1 MQLARLNIHYYRL
14 PIMLM
19 VLAILSAPLS
29 AHAAEAA
36 PQDLR
41 TLLTLDNEAL
51 DNEAQE
57 PIVPMLP
64 ARERPV
70 VGLVLG
76 GGGAKGLAH
85 IGVLQVLEDL
95 QIPID
100 LVVGTSMGAVAGG
113 LYVQGH
119 SPEDLLTLVETLD
132 WQAAFQDE
140 PSREFRSLR
149 RKEEERRFP
158 LQFSFGFNNG
168 RLSFPPALIQGQQL
182 ATILRELSLDSA
194 LVERFDELPIPFRSV
209 AVDIETG
216 ESVALEE
223 GDLVLAMRASM
234 AIPGLIAP
242 VDWHGQT
249 LVDGGVSANL
259 PVQFAREM
267 GADVVIVVDVNG
279 ELLSQKNLSGPFA
292 MMDQSL
298 NIMIRRNDEIAIAS
312 LTEADVYIRPD
323 ISSVPIGTGD
333 FQYGREAYDLG
344 FAAAEA
350 QSAQLARYRVDDA
363 LWTGYIGSLRYATTM
378 PEKIEFIHLD
388 NLSSLPNAL
397 LQTQIESR
405 IGDDFLS
412 TTIGDDVDRLYGLGY
427 FEQVDYSFMRDEE
440 NRAGIKI
447 TTVPRSW
454 GPSYLRFGLSLEEDF
469 DAVSN
474 YRAIMSLLRT
484 EVNSLG
490 AELQIDAEL
499 GEEPLIN
506 IEYWQPLRRDARFYV
521 LPRLK
526 VSRENTNI
534 YQEGEQ
540 VGRYRLTRYTSALD
554 FGTTW
559 RYNVDVRVGYEFGV
573 GRAEARIQAP
583 GLPREANFKTAKVV
597 TTVTMDDLE
606 DVFVPRSG
614 KLVTLRYE
622 FSDTVF
628 GADDDFQ
635 SLHLHY
641 LNAHSWGRNTLIH
654 SVRLG
659 SYIDSEAPL
668 YNTFTLG
675 GFMNLSGYD
684 RRELSGSQ
692 KALGQLVF
700 LREFGA
706 TRAIS
711 NTPLYIGGAI
721 EAGQVWTDSETASW
735 DDLVYSASAVMMVR
749 TPIGAAYLGL
759 SYSDNNR
766 NSVYLSLGRNF

>member
-1 MQLARLNIHYYRL
+1 MQLVRLISYSGL
-14 PIMLM
+14 LLLL
-19 VLAILSAPLS
+19 VSLAITTVGDG
-29 AHAAEAA
+29 AAETRS
-36 PQDLR
+36 PQDLQ
-41 TLLTLDNEAL
+41 TLIANEYESERIA
-51 DNEAQE
+51 
-57 PIVPMLP
+57 PVLP
-64 ARERPV
+64 TRERPV

-76 GGGAKGLAH
+76 GGGARGLAH

-95 QIPID
+95 QVPID

-119 SPEDLLTLVETLD
+119 TPEDLLTVVETLN
-132 WQAAFQDE
+132 WQAAFRDD
-140 PSREFRSLR
+140 PSREFRGMR

-158 LQFSFGFNNG
+158 LQFSFGFNQG
-168 RLSFPPALIQGQQL
+168 RLSFPPAIIQGQQL

-194 LVERFDELPIPFRSV
+194 LVEHFDQLPIPFRSV

-216 ESVALEE
+216 ESVALAE

-242 VDWHGQT
+242 VEWQGKT
-249 LVDGGVSANL
+249 LVDGGVAANL

-279 ELLSQKNLSGPFA
+279 DLQPHASLSGPFA
-292 MMDQSL
+292 RMDQSL
-298 NIMIRRNDEIAIAS
+298 GIMIQRNDQQAIES
-312 LTEADVYIRPD
+312 LNEGDVYIKPD
-323 ISSVPIGTGD
+323 ISSIPISTGD
-333 FQYGREAYDLG
+333 FELGREAYELG
-344 FAAAEA
+344 FAAAVEK
-350 QSAQLARYRVDDA
+350 SEQLARYRVDDA

-378 PEKIEFIHLD
+378 PEKIEFIQLE
-388 NLSSLPNAL
+388 NLSNLPDAL
-397 LQTQIESR
+397 LYTQIESTV
-405 IGDDFLS
+405 GDDFLS
-412 TTIGDDVDRLYGLGY
+412 TTISDDIDRLYGLGY
-427 FEQVDYSFMRDEE
+427 FEQVDYSFVRDS
-440 NRAGIKI
+440 NDRAGVKI
-447 TTVPRSW
+447 TTAPRSW
-454 GPSYLRFGLSLEEDF
+454 GPTYLRFGLSLEEDF
-469 DAVSN
+469 DAISN
-474 YRAIMSLLRT
+474 YRAVMSLLRT

-490 AELQIDAEL
+490 AELQIDTEL

-506 IEYWQPLRRDARFYV
+506 IEYWQPLRRDARFYM

-534 YQEGEQ
+534 YQAGEQ
-540 VGRYRLTRYTSALD
+540 VGRYRLTRYTSGLD

-583 GLPREANFKTAKVV
+583 GLPREENFKTAKLLA
-597 TTVTMDDLE
+597 TITLDDLD
-606 DVFVPRSG
+606 DVFVPRTG

-622 FSDTVF
+622 YSDTAF

-635 SLHLHY
+635 SIHLHY

-659 SYIDSEAPL
+659 SYIDSDAPL

-692 KALGQLVF
+692 KVLGQLML

-721 EAGQVWTDSETASW
+721 EAGQVWADRDAVSVS
-735 DDLVYSASAVMMVR
+735 DLVYSASAVMMVR
-749 TPIGAAYLGL
+749 TPIGAAYLGV
-759 SYSDNNR
+759 SYSDSNR
-766 NSVYLSLGRNF
+766 SSVYLSLGRNF

>member
-1 MQLARLNIHYYRL
+1 MQLVRLISYSGL
-14 PIMLM
+14 LLLL
-19 VLAILSAPLS
+19 VSLAITTVGDV
-29 AHAAEAA
+29 AAETRS
-36 PQDLR
+36 PQDLQ
-41 TLLTLDNEAL
+41 TLIANEYESERIA
-51 DNEAQE
+51 
-57 PIVPMLP
+57 PVLP
-64 ARERPV
+64 TRERPV

-76 GGGAKGLAH
+76 GGGARGLAH

-95 QIPID
+95 QVPID

-119 SPEDLLTLVETLD
+119 TPEDLLTVVETLN
-132 WQAAFQDE
+132 WQAAFRDD
-140 PSREFRSLR
+140 PSREFRGMR

-158 LQFSFGFNNG
+158 LQFSFGFNQG
-168 RLSFPPALIQGQQL
+168 RLSFPPAIIQGQQL

-194 LVERFDELPIPFRSV
+194 LVEHFDQLPIPFRSV

-216 ESVALEE
+216 ESIALAE

-242 VDWHGQT
+242 VEWQGKT
-249 LVDGGVSANL
+249 LVDGGVAANL

-279 ELLSQKNLSGPFA
+279 DLQPHTNLSGPFA
-292 MMDQSL
+292 IMDQSL
-298 NIMIRRNDEIAIAS
+298 GIMIQRNDQQAIQS
-312 LTEADVYIRPD
+312 LNEGDVYIKPD
-323 ISSVPIGTGD
+323 ISSIPISTGD
-333 FQYGREAYDLG
+333 FELGREAYELG
-344 FAAAEA
+344 FAAAVEK
-350 QSAQLARYRVDDA
+350 SEQLARYRVDDA

-378 PEKIEFIHLD
+378 PEKIEFIQLE
-388 NLSSLPNAL
+388 NLSNLPDAL
-397 LQTQIESR
+397 LYTQIESTV
-405 IGDDFLS
+405 GDDFLS
-412 TTIGDDVDRLYGLGY
+412 TTISDDIDRLYGLGY
-427 FEQVDYSFMRDEE
+427 FEQVDYSFVRDDTD
-440 NRAGIKI
+440 RAGVKI

-454 GPSYLRFGLSLEEDF
+454 GPTYLRFGLSLEEDF
-469 DAVSN
+469 DAISN
-474 YRAIMSLLRT
+474 YRAVMSLLRT

-490 AELQIDAEL
+490 AELQIDTEL

-506 IEYWQPLRRDARFYV
+506 IEYWQPLRRDARFYI

-534 YQEGEQ
+534 YQAGEQ
-540 VGRYRLTRYTSALD
+540 VGRYRLTRYTSGLD

-583 GLPREANFKTAKVV
+583 GLPREENFKTAKLLA
-597 TTVTMDDLE
+597 TITLDDLD
-606 DVFVPRSG
+606 DVFVPRTG

-622 FSDTVF
+622 YSDTAF

-635 SLHLHY
+635 SIHLHY

-659 SYIDSEAPL
+659 SYIDSDAPL

-692 KALGQLVF
+692 KVLGQLML

-721 EAGQVWTDSETASW
+721 EAGQVWADRDAVSVS
-735 DDLVYSASAVMMVR
+735 DLVYSASAVMMVR
-749 TPIGAAYLGL
+749 TPIGAAYLGV
-759 SYSDNNR
+759 SYNDSNR
-766 NSVYLSLGRNF
+766 SSVYLSLGRNF